1 MSASFVDEA
10 GHDLSDVRPE
20 TLPGAVDTLELLD
33 SAVTALGGQR
43 REGQRFMAAKVAE
56 ALETGR
62 HLLVQAGTGT
72 GKSLAYL
79 VPALR
84 HARTADKPV
93 VVATATL
100 ALQSQITGRDIP
112 RLLDALEDEL
122 DDRPVVALLKGRS
135 NYACL
140 HKVEGGYPDDD
151 GALFDVPGS
160 GPAAGGA
167 DRPLGGL
174 AQQVLRLR
182 EWVETTETG
191 DRDDVQPGVTDAAWR
206 QVSVTAKECL
216 GRKCPLVEECFAE
229 RARAE
234 AGEADVVI
242 TNHALLAINA
252 FEGLAVLPEHDV
264 VIVDEAHELRDR
276 VTGAVTA
283 SLSAA
288 AVRAAATAVRKH
300 TATSSDALEKAAQ
313 AFDLA
318 FDPDP
323 SGLLPRG
330 FTEEQVYAV
339 RGVQDAARTGLSDTK
354 GDSKGEDAAR
364 HAARSRLS
372 ELLDTA
378 ERMLSA
384 DTAHDVLWISRVG
397 RWSPTEGYVGAS
409 EGEPATLNIAPLS
422 VAGPLREGLFDGRT
436 VVLTSATLAVGS
448 SFSSTAGALGLQ
460 GPGSPAWRGVDVGS
474 PFDYRRQG
482 ILYVAKHLA
491 KPGRGVSEEQL
502 EELLGL
508 LEASGG
514 GALGLFSSRRAAED
528 AAEAL
533 RDRTEL
539 PILCQGDASLP
550 SLVKEFTDDPSAS
563 LFGTMSLW
571 QGVDVPGQSCR
582 LVVIDRIPFP
592 RPDDPLGTA
601 RTRAADRAGGNGF
614 MAVSATHAAV
624 RLAQGAGR
632 LIRASGDKGVVAV
645 LDSRL
650 ATARYGSFLA
660 RSLPPLWPTT
670 DRSTVLGALERLAR
684 S

>member
-1 MSASFVDEA
+1 MSAAFVDEA
-10 GHDLSDVRPE
+10 GHDISDVCPE
-20 TLPGAVDTLELLD
+20 TLPGAADTLELLD

-56 ALETGR
+56 ALETHR

-100 ALQSQITGRDIP
+100 ALQSQITGRDVP

-151 GALFDVPGS
+151 GALFDVPGPS
-160 GPAAGGA
+160 GGGA
-167 DRPLGGL
+167 DRHLGGL

-252 FEGLAVLPEHDV
+252 FEGLAILPEHDV

-300 TATSSDALEKAAQ
+300 TAASSDALEKAAQ

-460 GPGSPAWRGVDVGS
+460 GPGAPAWRGVDVGS

-482 ILYVAKHLA
+482 ILYVAKHLT
-491 KPGRGVSEEQL
+491 KPGRGVSDEQL
-502 EELLGL
+502 EELLEL
-508 LEASGG
+508 LEASEG

-533 RDRTEL
+533 RERTEL

-550 SLVKEFTDDPSAS
+550 SLVKEFTDDPAAS

-601 RTRAADRAGGNGF
+601 RTRAAERAGGNGF
-614 MAVSATHAAV
+614 MTVSATHAAV

-670 DRSTVLGALERLAR
+670 DRATVLGALERLSR